1 MGQGARRKGRSAR
14 PGGGQAWTVGAV
26 VGLVAV
32 LVVAGFLLLRGG
44 SGNTAAPPETAAPG
58 RAPAGQAALPLAPDI
73 DVTMYQGQAV
83 AGGSRVALS
92 QLWQGKPVVLNFWA
106 GFCPPCR
113 AEMPDFQRFYEA
125 RKDKF
130 ILIGVDIGPFIG
142 LGSREDGK
150 ALLQELRITYPAGTT
165 FDART
170 VRNYQILG
178 MPTTV
183 FITPQGRILRKYTGL
198 MTREQMDGFL
208 NELLKASGS
217 L

>member
-1 MGQGARRKGRSAR
+1 MAKAAHRKAHPGSSGRAWMA
-14 PGGGQAWTVGAV
+14 GGIV
-26 VGLVAV
+26 
-32 LVVAGFLLLRGG
+32 VVAALLAVIVFVVLRG
-44 SGNTAAPPETAAPG
+44 SGG
-58 RAPAGQAALPLAPDI
+58 APAQTGQSNLPLAPDI
-73 DVTMYQGQAV
+73 DITLYQGQDV
-83 AGGSRVALS
+83 LGSNRIALS
-92 QLWQGKPVVLNFWA
+92 QLWERKPVVLNFWA

-113 AEMPDFQRFYEA
+113 AEMPDFQRVYAA

-150 ALLQELRITYPAGTT
+150 ALLRELKVSFPAGTT
-165 FDART
+165 FDVRT
-170 VRNYQILG
+170 VRNYQVLG

-198 MTREQMDGFL
+198 LTREQMDAFL
-208 NELLKASGS
+208 NELLKASGV